1 MIDNDS
7 CPSPDKDGVH
17 PANGVHPAKGGVY
30 PGDCEFTRALLQ
42 KAASRAE
49 NQQKG
54 YAWRKCLPKAKEV
67 KLLLLDVDGVLT
79 NGSISYTDEGSE
91 MKTFNSRDGFG
102 MNLLRQAEVEI
113 GLITARSSKALNR
126 RAQDLNL
133 TRVYQGKR
141 NKVAVFE
148 EIIAEMQLT
157 PQQVAYMGDDW
168 LDLAL
173 LTKVG
178 FSATVADAVPEVIEA
193 VDYVARCPGGNG
205 AVREV
210 CDLILDA
217 KGLYDKL
224 LGQYLS

>member
-7 CPSPDKDGVH
+7 CPSPDKD
-17 PANGVHPAKGGVY
+17 GVY

-173 LTKVG
+173 LTRVG

-193 VDYVARCPGGNG
+193 VDYVARRPGGNG

-217 KGLYDKL
+217 KGLY
-224 LGQYLS
+224 GQTAWGSTFPDYDTFRFP

>member
-1 MIDNDS
+1 MHENDES
-7 CPSPDKDGVH
+7 CPSPHKDT
-17 PANGVHPAKGGVY
+17 VY
-30 PGDCEFTRALLQ
+30 PGDCEFTSALLQ
-42 KAASRAE
+42 KAASRTE
-49 NQQKG
+49 NQEKG
-54 YAWRKCLPKAKEV
+54 YAWRRCLPKAREV

-79 NGSISYTDEGSE
+79 NGSIAYTDEGSE
-91 MKTFNSRDGFG
+91 IKTFNSRDGFG

-148 EIIAEMQLT
+148 EVIAEMELA
-157 PQQVAYMGDDW
+157 PHQVAYMGDDW

-173 LTKVG
+173 LARVG
-178 FSATVADAVPEVIEA
+178 LSATVADAVPEVIEA
-193 VDYVARCPGGNG
+193 VDYVARRPGGNG

-210 CDLILDA
+210 CDLIIDA
-217 KGLYDKL
+217 KGLYRQL
-224 LGQYLS
+224 LGQYLSRL